1 MASLSTSR
9 GMCLAGPSGHVQSLH
24 AAQTRADTRRDAWP
38 VGAQDFGQTD
48 IRAAEF
54 LINGR
59 KLYLAA
65 ADAGQTLRLW
75 SYEQHA
81 QSWGGKRLLPLC
93 ALLRCRGHWRLHLVA
108 HSGSAG
114 PT

>member
-1 MASLSTSR
+1 M
-9 GMCLAGPSGHVQSLH
+9 
-24 AAQTRADTRRDAWP
+24 
-38 VGAQDFGQTD
+38 QDFGQTD
-48 IRAAEF
+48 VRAADF

-81 QSWGGKRLLPLC
+81 RSWGGKRLLPLC
-93 ALLRCRGHWRLHLVA
+93 ALGGPGQGHLQGWQVEGYRRWNI
-108 HSGSAG
+108 GSDIPHVRIASDLNHG
-114 PT
+114 TS

>member
-1 MASLSTSR
+1 M
-9 GMCLAGPSGHVQSLH
+9 
-24 AAQTRADTRRDAWP
+24 
-38 VGAQDFGQTD
+38 
-48 IRAAEF
+48 RAADF

-93 ALLRCRGHWRLHLVA
+93 APVQAISTPCEGTWRAADISCGFWLTCA
-108 HSGSAG
+108 
-114 PT
+114 

>member
-1 MASLSTSR
+1 MKA
-9 GMCLAGPSGHVQSLH
+9 AGPLCTRRTR
-24 AAQTRADTRRDAWP
+24 TRALTLASQ
-38 VGAQDFGQTD
+38 GQDFGQTD
-48 IRAAEF
+48 VRAADF

-93 ALLRCRGHWRLHLVA
+93 A
-108 HSGSAG
+108 
-114 PT
+114 PTSPLGALAFVCLGTLMSD

>member
-1 MASLSTSR
+1 M
-9 GMCLAGPSGHVQSLH
+9 
-24 AAQTRADTRRDAWP
+24 
-38 VGAQDFGQTD
+38 
-48 IRAAEF
+48 RAADF

-65 ADAGQTLRLW
+65 ADAGRTLRLW

-93 ALLRCRGHWRLHLVA
+93 ALVLASSTHLQGWQVE
-108 HSGSAG
+108 GYRRRNVG
-114 PT
+114 PDIPVRRRFRFPA

>member
-1 MASLSTSR
+1 MKA
-9 GMCLAGPSGHVQSLH
+9 AGPLCTRRTR
-24 AAQTRADTRRDAWP
+24 TRALTLASQ
-38 VGAQDFGQTD
+38 GQDFGQTD
-48 IRAAEF
+48 VRAADF

-93 ALLRCRGHWRLHLVA
+93 ASTSPLGALAFVCLGTLM
-108 HSGSAG
+108 SD
-114 PT
+114 

>member
-1 MASLSTSR
+1 M
-9 GMCLAGPSGHVQSLH
+9 
-24 AAQTRADTRRDAWP
+24 
-38 VGAQDFGQTD
+38 
-48 IRAAEF
+48 RAADF

-93 ALLRCRGHWRLHLVA
+93 ALVQANDISRVAGGRLQTWECRFGA
-108 HSGSAG
+108 HRTQNVSMVQHAAACGRGVLASSHAH
-114 PT
+114 PCRRI

>member
-1 MASLSTSR
+1 M
-9 GMCLAGPSGHVQSLH
+9 
-24 AAQTRADTRRDAWP
+24 
-38 VGAQDFGQTD
+38 
-48 IRAAEF
+48 RAADF

-65 ADAGQTLRLW
+65 ADAGRTLRLW

-93 ALLRCRGHWRLHLVA
+93 ALVHANEVVNVGRTWQCRFRYTGAREVQSVSMAQRAAACGGGVLASSHAHPCRQTLISAYQQLHK
-108 HSGSAG
+108 
-114 PT
+114 

>member
-1 MASLSTSR
+1 MRNIPIL
-9 GMCLAGPSGHVQSLH
+9 PSMYILLC
-24 AAQTRADTRRDAWP
+24 
-38 VGAQDFGQTD
+38 AQDFGQTD
-48 IRAAEF
+48 VRAADF

-65 ADAGQTLRLW
+65 ADAGRTLRLW

-93 ALLRCRGHWRLHLVA
+93 ALARSTSPPWA
-108 HSGSAG
+108 GSVRAAD
-114 PT
+114 T